1 MKTAPPPRIDLTG
14 VLPADRARLIAM
26 QRKSNEPSAAID
38 AALAEARAR
47 FHQRE
52 ARRAQFAHPVFDDAL
67 PIAERRSEIAALI
80 EKHQVVIVCGETGSG
95 KTTQLPKI
103 CLELGR
109 GRNGMIGCTQPR
121 RIAAR
126 SLATRL
132 AKELG
137 AAGQHAVGYKIRFN
151 DQTDDNTFVKVMTD
165 GVLLAET
172 HSDRN
177 LWRYDT
183 LIIDEAHERSLNI
196 DFLLG
201 YVKRLLSKRQDM
213 KVIVTSATIDPQ
225 RFSRHFND
233 APVIEVSGR
242 TYPVEVRYRPEHLL
256 DDSDDEVPIED
267 AVSRAVDEVFLDS
280 REGDILVFLP
290 GEREIRDTAEA
301 LRKHSFDKSRAA
313 MHGNVEVLPLYSRL
327 SNAEQDRVF
336 QTGGRR
342 RIVLATNV
350 AETSLTVPG
359 IKYVIDAGLARIKRY
374 SARSK
379 INQLQIE
386 PISQASAKQR
396 AGRCGRVAAGIAIR
410 LYGEEELAA
419 RPEFTTPEILRTS
432 LADVILRMMSLGLG
446 DIADFPFVEPPAP
459 RMIED
464 GYRQLFE
471 LGAVDVL
478 KNLTP
483 LGRQLA
489 KFPVDPAIAR
499 MLVAANGG
507 GVLHEVLII
516 AAALS
521 VQDPRLRPHD
531 KQQESMLA
539 HEKFAHPTSEF
550 LAYVNLWNFVEDAWK
565 HKKSNRKFDEMLHTN
580 FVSPLRVR
588 EWRDVH
594 AQLAEVCASVGFR
607 VHGDAQKAGVSGI
620 SPSPSVPPPSRG
632 REEKPSPKDHGSH
645 PHRAAMASSEKPLPP
660 RGGEVGERGTRQM
673 APSPSSRDHTYEA
686 IHRALLT
693 GLITNVGTKAHEG
706 DHYLGPRALTF
717 YLPKR
722 LREHAAQ
729 KEKRLKWLMA
739 AELTETTRVYA
750 RTVAAIEPEWIEDI
764 APHLLTRNHFD
775 PHWERKSGQVIAFEQ
790 VSLYGLIVNPKRRVS
805 YGNIDAK
812 HARELFIRQGLAAG
826 EIDTRGEFLLHN
838 LKLVGEVEEIEA
850 KARRQDIL
858 IDEDELFAL
867 YDAVVPADVHN
878 AAGFERWRKD
888 AEKSNPK
895 VLKFER
901 DQFMRRGAGEVTF
914 ELYPRTLKLPG
925 MEFALSYR
933 FEPGHALDGVT
944 VTLPVSVVNQVNA
957 HRFDWLTPGLL
968 REKAGLLM
976 KSLPQRFRSQ
986 LVPLPESVTD
996 FLDFA
1001 MRGAGM
1007 QDLSAVKVALVDA
1020 LIEYLGQRRGMSVAR
1035 EDFDTSRLPPYLTM
1049 NVRVADADGKE
1060 LTMSRDFSAIRAEY
1074 AEQSRTVFSTLH
1086 SNRLEREGFTRWD
1099 FGDLPETVN
1108 FEKNRVRYDGFPALT
1123 DDGASVSIKIFDE
1136 QEAARQSHRE
1146 GLARLA
1152 MLENHEQARFLIKG
1166 FKFSPVAAFQFAH
1179 FFPDTKNHTQ
1189 DAMREET
1196 GFAAF
1201 VAAFVDDC
1209 VEREGRDIRN
1219 AADHDLARAYGK
1231 THVNERATQIARALE
1246 ESLTTVATVREKLAD
1261 RYVKNWEHIGPD
1273 IESQLASLYAPHF
1286 LRAVPA
1292 AQLLHYP
1299 RYLKAIALRLDKAKA
1314 GGMERDLESYKQIRP
1329 LWHNALQLPD
1339 SCEPAS
1345 ARYRWLIE
1353 ELRVSLFAQ
1362 ELRTPFPVS
1371 VKRAAKMWDE
1381 LQE

>member
-1 MKTAPPPRIDLTG
+1 M
-14 VLPADRARLIAM
+14 
-26 QRKSNEPSAAID
+26 
-38 AALAEARAR
+38 
-47 FHQRE
+47 
-52 ARRAQFAHPVFDDAL
+52 
-67 PIAERRSEIAALI
+67 
-80 EKHQVVIVCGETGSG
+80 
-95 KTTQLPKI
+95 
-103 CLELGR
+103 
-109 GRNGMIGCTQPR
+109 
-121 RIAAR
+121 
-126 SLATRL
+126 
-132 AKELG
+132 
-137 AAGQHAVGYKIRFN
+137 
-151 DQTDDNTFVKVMTD
+151 
-165 GVLLAET
+165 
-172 HSDRN
+172 
-177 LWRYDT
+177 
-183 LIIDEAHERSLNI
+183 
-196 DFLLG
+196 
-201 YVKRLLSKRQDM
+201 
-213 KVIVTSATIDPQ
+213 
-225 RFSRHFND
+225 
-233 APVIEVSGR
+233 
-242 TYPVEVRYRPEHLL
+242 
-256 DDSDDEVPIED
+256 
-267 AVSRAVDEVFLDS
+267 
-280 REGDILVFLP
+280 
-290 GEREIRDTAEA
+290 
-301 LRKHSFDKSRAA
+301 
-313 MHGNVEVLPLYSRL
+313 
-327 SNAEQDRVF
+327 
-336 QTGGRR
+336 
-342 RIVLATNV
+342 
-350 AETSLTVPG
+350 
-359 IKYVIDAGLARIKRY
+359 
-374 SARSK
+374 
-379 INQLQIE
+379 
-386 PISQASAKQR
+386 
-396 AGRCGRVAAGIAIR
+396 AIR
-410 LYGEEELAA
+410 LYSEEDHDD
-419 RPEFTTPEILRTS
+419 RPPFTTPEILRTS

-446 DIADFPFVEPPAP
+446 DIADFPFVELPAP

-471 LGAVDVL
+471 LGAVDVM

-499 MLVAANGG
+499 MLVAANDG

-521 VQDPRLRPHD
+521 VQDPRLLPHD

-565 HKKSNRKFDEMLHTN
+565 HKKSNRKFDEMLHVN

-594 AQLAEVCASVGFR
+594 AQLAEVCASVGFDVR
-607 VHGDAQKAGVSGI
+607 RAAQETRDSGI

-632 REEKPSPKDHGSH
+632 RDAKPSTNLVRNQ
-645 PHRAAMASSEKPLPP
+645 PHRAALTSIEEPLSP
-660 RGGEVGERGTRQM
+660 RGRGVGERGRQASAM
-673 APSPSSRDHTYEA
+673 PATSTQTPSSRDHSYEA

-764 APHLLTRNHFD
+764 APHLLTRNPFD

-812 HARELFIRQGLAAG
+812 HARELFIRQGLATG

-838 LKLVGEVEEIEA
+838 MKLVGEVEEIEA

-1020 LIEYLGQRRGMSVAR
+1020 LIEYLGQRRGMSVTR

-1060 LTMSRDFSAIRAEY
+1060 LIMSRDFAAIRAEY

-1086 SNRLEREGFTRWD
+1086 SNRLEREGLTRWD
-1099 FGDLPETVN
+1099 FEDLPETVN

-1123 DDGASVSIKIFDE
+1123 DDGASVSIKIFDDK
-1136 QEAARQSHRE
+1136 EAARQSHRE

-1152 MLENHEQARFLIKG
+1152 MLQNHEQARFLIKG
-1166 FKFSPVAAFQFAH
+1166 LKFSPVAAFQFAH

-1209 VEREGRDIRN
+1209 VGREGRDIRN
-1219 AADHDLARAYGK
+1219 AADHEKARAYGK
-1231 THVNERATQIARALE
+1231 THVAERATQIARALE
-1246 ESLTTVATVREKLAD
+1246 ESLATAATARDKLSD

-1273 IESQLASLYAPHF
+1273 IESQLANLFAPGF

-1292 AQLLHYP
+1292 TQLLHYP
-1299 RYLKAIALRLDKAKA
+1299 RYLKGISHNIGYYVYRDESTAYRTDEQGVNHPYDSERAIIDGHPDVEGLFLSIAHVGHGIMSSPAAGEILASKVLR
-1314 GGMERDLESYKQIRP
+1314 QP
-1329 LWHNALQLPD
+1329 LPD
-1339 SCEPAS
+1339 PE
-1345 ARYRWLIE
+1345 
-1353 ELRVSLFAQ
+1353 FAQ
-1362 ELRTPFPVS
+1362 FGLD
-1371 VKRAAKMWDE
+1371 AAWTEYDE
-1381 LQE
+1381 GVL

>member
-1 MKTAPPPRIDLTG
+1 MHAYNARSMKPASPPRIDLTG
-14 VLPADRARLIAM
+14 VLPTDRAKLIAL
-26 QRKSNEPSAAID
+26 QRKAFDRPED
-38 AALAEARAR
+38 QKDEALKALEQAVGDARAK
-47 FHQRE
+47 FAQRE
-52 ARRAQFAHPVFDDAL
+52 TRREGLTQPAFDDAL
-67 PIAERRSEIAALI
+67 PIAERRAEIASLI
-80 EKHQVVIVCGETGSG
+80 DKHQVVIVCGETGSG

-103 CLELGR
+103 CLSLGR
-109 GRNGMIGCTQPR
+109 GAHGMIGCTQPR

-151 DQTDDNTFVKVMTD
+151 DHTDDNTFVKVMTD
-165 GVLLAET
+165 GILLAET

-177 LWRYDT
+177 LSRYDT

-201 YVKRLLSKRQDM
+201 YVKRLLPKRPEL

-225 RFSRHFND
+225 RFSRHFYD
-233 APVIEVSGR
+233 APIIEVSGR

-267 AVSRAVDEVFLDS
+267 AVSRAVDEVFMDS
-280 REGDILVFLP
+280 REGDLLVFLP
-290 GEREIRDTAEA
+290 GEREIRDTAES
-301 LRKHSFDKSRAA
+301 LRKHSFGKSRAA
-313 MHGNVEVLPLYSRL
+313 LHGNVEVLPLYSRL

-336 QTGGRR
+336 HSSGKR

-410 LYGEEELAA
+410 LYAEEELVA

-432 LADVILRMMSLGLG
+432 LADVILRMKSLGLG
-446 DIADFPFVEPPAP
+446 DITEFPFVEPPAP

-471 LGAVDVL
+471 LGAVDVM

-499 MLVAANGG
+499 MLVAAHDG
-507 GVLHEVLII
+507 GVLHDVLII

-531 KQQESMLA
+531 KQQEAMLA
-539 HEKFAHPTSEF
+539 HEKFAHPSSEF
-550 LAYVNLWNFVEDAWK
+550 LAWVHLWNFVEEAWK
-565 HKKSNRKFDEMLHTN
+565 HKKSNRKFDELLHQN
-580 FVSPLRVR
+580 FISPLRVR

-594 AQLAEVCASVGFR
+594 AQLAEVCASVGFN
-607 VHGDAQKAGVSGI
+607 VQ
-620 SPSPSVPPPSRG
+620 
-632 REEKPSPKDHGSH
+632 
-645 PHRAAMASSEKPLPP
+645 RAADSLAAPLPGP
-660 RGGEVGERGTRQM
+660 NT
-673 APSPSSRDHTYEA
+673 ASRDTAYEA
-686 IHRALLT
+686 VHRALLT

-706 DHYLGPRALTF
+706 DHYIGPRALTF

-729 KEKRLKWLMA
+729 REKRLKWLMA

-750 RTVAAIEPEWIEDI
+750 RTVAAIEPEWIEAI
-764 APHLLTRNHFD
+764 APHLLARNAFD
-775 PHWERKSGQVIAFEQ
+775 PHWERKSGQVVAFEQ
-790 VSLYGLIVNPKRRVS
+790 VSLYGLIVNPRRRVH
-805 YGNIDAK
+805 YGAIDAR
-812 HARELFIRQGLAAG
+812 HAREIFIRQGLATG

-867 YDAVVPADVHN
+867 YDAVIPADVHN
-878 AAGFERWRKD
+878 AAGFERWRKE
-888 AEKSNPK
+888 AEKDNPK

-914 ELYPRTLKLPG
+914 ELYPRSLKLPG
-925 MEFALSYR
+925 MEFPLSYR
-933 FEPGHALDGVT
+933 FEPGHVLDGVT

-968 REKAGLLM
+968 REKVGLLM

-996 FLDFA
+996 FLDHA

-1007 QDLSAVKVALVDA
+1007 HDLSSAKTPLVDA
-1020 LIEYLGQRRGMSVAR
+1020 LTEFLAQHRGMVVAR
-1035 EDFDTSRLPPYLTM
+1035 DDWDPTRLPAYLTM
-1049 NVRVADADGKE
+1049 NVRVVDADGKE
-1060 LTMSRDFSAIRAEY
+1060 LTMSRDFASIRTEY

-1086 SNRLEREGFTRWD
+1086 SNRLERDGLVRWD
-1099 FGDLPETVN
+1099 FDDLPETVN
-1108 FEKNRVRYDGFPALT
+1108 FERNRVRYDGFPALT
-1123 DDGASVSIKIFDE
+1123 DDGASCSIKIFDE
-1136 QEAARQSHRE
+1136 REAARQSHRE

-1152 MLENHEQARFLIKG
+1152 MLEHHEQSRFLSKS
-1166 FKFSPVAAFQFAH
+1166 FKFSPVAAFQFVH
-1179 FFPDTKNHTQ
+1179 FFPDTKNHAQ
-1189 DAMREET
+1189 DALREEIT
-1196 GFAAF
+1196 FAAF
-1201 VAAFVDDC
+1201 VAAFVDD
-1209 VEREGRDIRN
+1209 VMERTGQDIRTAQAF
-1219 AADHDLARAYGK
+1219 AAARSEGK
-1231 THVNERATQIARALE
+1231 AHVNERAHQLARALE
-1246 ESLTTVATVREKLAD
+1246 EALITVAAVREKLAD
-1261 RYVKNWEHIGPD
+1261 RYIKNWEHIGPD
-1273 IESQLASLYAPHF
+1273 IESQLAMLFAPRF

-1292 AQLLHYP
+1292 SQLLHYP
-1299 RYLKAIALRLDKAKA
+1299 RYVKAIAFRLDKAKA
-1314 GGMERDLESYKQIRP
+1314 GGMERDLDSHKQLRP
-1329 LWHNALQLPD
+1329 LWQNVLQLPD
-1339 SCEPAS
+1339 PAEPAS
-1345 ARYRWLIE
+1345 ARFRWLVE
-1353 ELRVSLFAQ
+1353 ELRVSLYAQ
-1362 ELRTPFPVS
+1362 ELRTPYPVS
-1371 VKRAAKMWDE
+1371 VKRATKAWEDM
-1381 LQE
+1381 QS

>member
-1 MKTAPPPRIDLTG
+1 MKPAPLPRIDLTG
-14 VLPADRARLIAM
+14 VLPADCARLIAL
-26 QRKSNEPSAAID
+26 QRKTREPSAAIE

-47 FHQRE
+47 FDQRE
-52 ARRAQFAHPVFDDAL
+52 SRRAQFSHPTFDDAL

-109 GRNGMIGCTQPR
+109 GQNGMIGCTQPR

-137 AAGQHAVGYKIRFN
+137 ASGQHAVGYKIRFN

-165 GVLLAET
+165 GILLAET

-201 YVKRLLSKRQDM
+201 YVKRLLPRRPDL
-213 KVIVTSATIDPQ
+213 KVIVTSATIDPL
-225 RFSRHFND
+225 RFSRHFNG

-267 AVSRAVDEVFLDS
+267 AVSRAVDEVFMDS
-280 REGDILVFLP
+280 RDGDILVFLP

-336 QTGGRR
+336 QLTGSR

-446 DIADFPFVEPPAP
+446 NIADFPFVEPPSP

-499 MLVAANGG
+499 MLVAANDG

-531 KQQESMLA
+531 KQQESLLA

-550 LAYVNLWNFVEDAWK
+550 LAYENLWNFVEESWK
-565 HKKSNRKFDEMLHTN
+565 HKKSNRKFDEMLHAN

-594 AQLAEVCASVGFR
+594 AQLAEVCASVGFDVR
-607 VHGDAQKAGVSGI
+607 RANVSDTSKTIDPPAAAGGR
-620 SPSPSVPPPSRG
+620 PPPCSKG
-632 REEKPSPKDHGSH
+632 GTSTAPLEKEPVPRLSKD
-645 PHRAAMASSEKPLPP
+645 
-660 RGGEVGERGTRQM
+660 GGERREQGIEGGSASKKVTAARVPQ
-673 APSPSSRDHTYEA
+673 YES

-805 YGNIDAK
+805 YGKIDAS

-867 YDAVVPADVHN
+867 YDAVVPADVYN

-888 AEKSNPK
+888 AEKASPK
-895 VLKFER
+895 ILKFER

-1007 QDLSAVKVALVDA
+1007 QDLSAAKTPLIDA
-1020 LIEYLGQRRGMSVAR
+1020 LIEFLAQRKGMSVTR
-1035 EDFDTSRLPPYLTM
+1035 DDFDASRLPPYLTM

-1060 LTMSRDFSAIRAEY
+1060 LTMSRDFAAIRAEY

-1086 SNRLEREGFTRWD
+1086 SNRLEREGLTRWD
-1099 FGDLPETVN
+1099 FDDLPETVN

-1123 DDGASVSIKIFDE
+1123 DDGASVSIKIFDDK
-1136 QEAARQSHRE
+1136 EAARQSHRE

-1189 DAMREET
+1189 DAMREEA

-1201 VAAFVDDC
+1201 VAAFVDDAI
-1209 VEREGRDIRN
+1209 EHEGRDIRS
-1219 AADHDLARAYGK
+1219 AADRDKARTHGK

-1246 ESLTTVATVREKLAD
+1246 ESLTAAAAVREKLAD

-1273 IESQLASLYAPHF
+1273 IESQLANLFAPHF

-1299 RYLKAIALRLDKAKA
+1299 RYVKAAALRLDKAKA
-1314 GGMERDLESYKQIRP
+1314 GGMERDLENHKQLRA
-1329 LWHNALQLPD
+1329 LWHNAMQMPD
-1339 SCEPAS
+1339 LFEAAA
-1345 ARYRWLIE
+1345 ARYRWMIE

-1362 ELRTPFPVS
+1362 ELRTPYPVS
-1371 VKRAAKMWDE
+1371 VKRAAKMWEE

>member
-1 MKTAPPPRIDLTG
+1 MKPASRSRIDLTD
-14 VLPADRARLIAM
+14 VLPADRARLIAL
-26 QRKSNEPSAAID
+26 QRKPNAQEHAIEQ
-38 AALAEARAR
+38 ALTEARAR
-47 FHQRE
+47 FDQRE
-52 ARRAQFAHPVFDDAL
+52 TRRAQFAHPTFDDAL

-165 GVLLAET
+165 GILLAET

-225 RFSRHFND
+225 RFSRHFSD

-336 QTGGRR
+336 QTGGKR

-446 DIADFPFVEPPAP
+446 DIADFPFVEPPSP

-478 KNLTP
+478 KNLTQ

-499 MLVAANGG
+499 MLVAANDG
-507 GVLHEVLII
+507 GVLHDVLII

-550 LAYVNLWNFVEDAWK
+550 LAYVNLWNFVEESWK
-565 HKKSNRKFDEMLHTN
+565 HKKSNRKFDEMLHAN

-594 AQLAEVCASVGFR
+594 AQLAEVCASVGFDVR
-607 VHGDAQKAGVSGI
+607 RMNIGDVSTTAN
-620 SPSPSVPPPSRG
+620 PPAAASGRRPPFSKGAKSTAPFEKGG
-632 REEKPSPKDHGSH
+632 RERS
-645 PHRAAMASSEKPLPP
+645 
-660 RGGEVGERGTRQM
+660 ERGIEGGSASKNATAERVTQ
-673 APSPSSRDHTYEA
+673 YEA

-790 VSLYGLIVNPKRRVS
+790 VSLYGLIVNPKRRVT

-867 YDAVVPADVHN
+867 YDAVVPVDVHN

-888 AEKSNPK
+888 AERANPK
-895 VLKFER
+895 ILKFER

-1001 MRGAGM
+1001 MRAAGM
-1007 QDLSAVKVALVDA
+1007 QDLSAVKTPLIDA
-1020 LIEYLGQRRGMSVAR
+1020 LIEYLLQRRGMSVAR
-1035 EDFDTSRLPPYLTM
+1035 EDFDPARLPPYLTM
-1049 NVRVADADGKE
+1049 NVRVVDADGKE
-1060 LTMSRDFSAIRAEY
+1060 LTMSRYFAAIRAEY

-1086 SNRLEREGFTRWD
+1086 SNRLEREGLTRWD

-1123 DDGASVSIKIFDE
+1123 DDGASVSIKIFDDK
-1136 QEAARQSHRE
+1136 EAARQSHRE

-1189 DAMREET
+1189 DAMREES

-1201 VAAFVDDC
+1201 VAAFVDD
-1209 VEREGRDIRN
+1209 VIEREGRDIRTV
-1219 AADHDLARAYGK
+1219 AGHDKARAYGK

-1246 ESLTTVATVREKLAD
+1246 ESLTAAAAVREKLAD

-1273 IESQLASLYAPHF
+1273 IESQLANLFAPHF

-1292 AQLLHYP
+1292 VQLLHYP
-1299 RYLKAIALRLDKAKA
+1299 RYVKAAALRLDKAKA
-1314 GGMERDLESYKQIRP
+1314 GDMERDLESYKQLRA
-1329 LWHNALQLPD
+1329 LWHNALQMPD
-1339 SCEPAS
+1339 PSETAA
-1345 ARYRWLIE
+1345 ARYRWMIE

-1362 ELRTPFPVS
+1362 ELRTPYPVS
-1371 VKRAAKMWDE
+1371 VKRAAKMWEE